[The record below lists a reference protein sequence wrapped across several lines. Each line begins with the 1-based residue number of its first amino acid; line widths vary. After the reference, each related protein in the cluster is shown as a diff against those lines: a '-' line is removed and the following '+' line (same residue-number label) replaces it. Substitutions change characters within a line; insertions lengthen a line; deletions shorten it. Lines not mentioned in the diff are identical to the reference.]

1 LRIPARLPA
10 IAACALA
17 ATPGATSGCAS
28 RAPLERSGAPR
39 PVPTVEVTG
48 LILNGVTARPLPGA
62 SVDLDGWAR
71 AQSGPD
77 GRFRVEAVPVGG
89 YLLTTTRP
97 GFRNR
102 VQPVH
107 IADPQPGPDGEPG
120 PRNDFIVLLFAPSD
134 YFNSFPTRGGA
145 PACKTEADC
154 ASGQICLMIN
164 FREADASACTAPTRC
179 ESEHDCK
186 IGQQCEPLTLQ
197 SGQVLRVC
205 HGQPAPE
212 VDR

>member
-1 LRIPARLPA
+1 LRISARSLA
-10 IAACALA
+10 IAACALGAMPACA
-17 ATPGATSGCAS
+17 ANT
-28 RAPLERSGAPR
+28 PLERSAEPR

-62 SVDLDGWAR
+62 SVQLDGWAR
-71 AQSGPD
+71 GESGPD
-77 GRFRVEAVPVGG
+77 GRFRIGAIPVGT
-89 YLLTTTRP
+89 YLLAASRS

-107 IADPQPGPDGEPG
+107 IVVPGPGSESDTGA
-120 PRNDFIVLLFAPSD
+120 RNDFIVLLFTPSD
-134 YFNSFPTRGGA
+134 YFNSFPTRGTA

-164 FREADASACTAPTRC
+164 FREADASACTVPVRC
-179 ESEHDCK
+179 QGEHDCK
-186 IGQQCEPLTLQ
+186 VGQQCEPVTLQ
-197 SGQVLRVC
+197 TGAVMRVC